1 MVFACFMRYNEI
13 LVNYSDL
20 VISEYSHSDGS
31 SIPHSDI
38 TRTTNREW
46 LMKFTLV
53 RALLPWWYFLLLT
66 QITPLRVF
74 LYVAGEIN
82 AL

>member
-1 MVFACFMRYNEI
+1 MQGG
-13 LVNYSDL
+13 LKL
-20 VISEYSHSDGS
+20 VISTLGRSDGS
-31 SIPHSDI
+31 SIPHSHI

-66 QITPLRVF
+66 PIAPLPVR
-74 LYVAGEIN
+74 LYAAAKIDV
-82 AL
+82 L